1 LAPKG
6 EFFTKDRE
14 KWMPEIP
21 GEFVFSRGI
30 VSVLWDWSVDYVI
43 GTFQKNEIKT

>member
-6 EFFTKDRE
+6 EFFTKARE

-21 GEFVFSRGI
+21 GEFIFTGRMTSVFAWESAMFRI
-30 VSVLWDWSVDYVI
+30 L
-43 GTFQKNEIKT
+43 TA